1 MSNGLSW
8 VHVCD
13 NR

>member
-8 VHVCD
+8 KARVFA
-13 NR
+13 